1 MKMSEHQRIATQL
14 ACVGVVVCVVFP
26 LGELAYPVAADVVG
40 ASSFTTLEAVV
51 TAALG
56 FGLFEML
63 FG

>member
-1 MKMSEHQRIATQL
+1 MTENGRLATQL

-26 LGELAYPVAADVVG
+26 LGQMAFPVVADVVG
-40 ASSFTTLEAVV
+40 ELPFATFEAVA

-56 FGLFEML
+56 FSLFEAL

>member
-1 MKMSEHQRIATQL
+1 MTENGRLATQL

-26 LGELAYPVAADVVG
+26 LGQMAFPVVADVVG
-40 ASSFTTLEAVV
+40 ELPFATFEAVA

-56 FGLFEML
+56 FGLFEAL